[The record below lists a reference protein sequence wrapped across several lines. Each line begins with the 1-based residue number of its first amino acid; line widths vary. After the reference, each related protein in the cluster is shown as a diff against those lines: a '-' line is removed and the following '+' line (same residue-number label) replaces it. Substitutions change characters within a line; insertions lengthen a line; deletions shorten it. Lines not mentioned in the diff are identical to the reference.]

1 MNALRTLLLTSL
13 ILSGATP
20 AIADELVS
28 FDLVRQASGFL
39 EARLPY
45 EASTAVREG
54 DRLELV
60 SGDGYDFGLRVS
72 KTTFSALGNRII
84 HASTDAGGKALLV
97 VGENGE
103 LLGSITEL
111 GERHK
116 ISTDAGGQRQISREG
131 YSGQEKRIDDG
142 GLVPKAEA
150 PISNIPLDLKEEE
163 LSSSPFRVMKAEQ
176 SSGVIYPTYKT
187 GTAKISVLMYYDDS
201 MSNAF
206 STIDFITQVAND
218 AYADSGAK
226 IEIEIVGTKAL
237 DIDDDA
243 SHYDLK
249 SAMQEGEAP
258 FEEIESDRSFFEAD
272 LVLLLRD
279 TEAPDGED
287 PCGLGSYGVYKQS
300 HYRNLYTGLVQTKR
314 NDGQVCSDFTFAHEI
329 GHILGGAHDREDL
342 TDDGEVPTG
351 AYSYSYGTTV
361 DGLFRT
367 VMGVS
372 GDTPTRRV
380 GLFSSPGLSCDG
392 YPCGKPAS
400 SADSADNVSTFHS
413 TGHLIA
419 SNAGDFAFEA
429 VSTYGLR
436 AEQYECTTS
445 EDEDGYITGVAIT
458 NNSGYS
464 VELVSTHFRRPDGTY
479 AVYDYEPGERVAES
493 GSSTGSGFCSAIG
506 EDPVFGTTFTR
517 GFLRYR
523 HPVSGQVV
531 ETDEL
536 EADLD
541 FDGEYRR
548 VRVASGQGGSV
559 SGNPAKS
566 VRVGSSQTFTF
577 TPDNG
582 YAVASIQSNCS
593 GRKSGNS
600 YTVDVGQ
607 DDCFV
612 EASFVAV
619 ADEEVLRLSIEA
631 PKSGVTYSGVGTL
644 RGWAVAEE
652 GIDRVE
658 LYVDGDFYQDAPY
671 GGSRGDVGKIFPDIE
686 DASRSG
692 YALAFSYSRLSEGTH
707 DLKIVAVTNSGREI
721 EQVNQFS
728 VTKFH
733 KNFIRPSDEVSLSS
747 ASCSVE
753 ADEIS
758 VVDALID
765 GQPYDLLMKW
775 RTSDQDFQIIEIR

>member
-1 MNALRTLLLTSL
+1 MNRIRNVLLS
-13 ILSGATP
+13 TP
-20 AIADELVS
+20 LFMAGIAPAMGDELIS
-28 FDLVRQASGFL
+28 LDLVRQTSGSL
-39 EARLPY
+39 EARMPY
-45 EASTAVREG
+45 EASTAVRVG
-54 DRLELV
+54 DRLEVL
-60 SGDGYDFGLRVS
+60 SGEGYDFGLSVS
-72 KTTFSALGNRII
+72 KTTLSSLGNRII
-84 HASTDAGGKALLV
+84 HASTDGGGKAVLV

-116 ISTDAGGQRQISREG
+116 ISTDADGQRQILRES
-131 YSGQEKRIDDG
+131 YSGQQKRIDDG
-142 GLVPKAEA
+142 GLVLSTEA
-150 PISNIPLDLKEEE
+150 PTVQILLDLKEEE
-163 LSSSPFRVMKAEQ
+163 LSSLPFRVMKAEQ
-176 SSGVIYPTYKT
+176 SSDVIYPTYKT
-187 GTAKISVLMYYDDS
+187 GTAKISVLMYYDHS

-226 IEIEIVGTKAL
+226 IEIDIVGTKAL

-243 SHYDLK
+243 SHQDLK

-258 FEEIESDRSFFEAD
+258 FEEIESDRSFFAAD
-272 LVLLLRD
+272 LVYLLRD

-287 PCGLGSYGVYKQS
+287 PCGIASLGVYK
-300 HYRNLYTGLVQTKR
+300 RNHWRGGFTGLVQWKPA
-314 NDGQVCSDFTFAHEI
+314 NGQETYCSDYSFGHEV
-329 GHILGGAHDREDL
+329 GHSLGARHNRESYP
-342 TDDGEVPTG
+342 DDDSAG
-351 AYSYSYGTTV
+351 AYSYSHGVSV
-361 DGLFRT
+361 DGVFRT
-367 VMGVS
+367 VMGVQAE
-372 GDTPTRRV
+372 GIWTPRL
-380 GLFSSPGLSCDG
+380 GLFSSPNLGCNG

-419 SNAGDFAFEA
+419 SNEGQFAFEA
-429 VSTYGLR
+429 VSAFALR
-436 AEQYECTTS
+436 AEEYECTTS
-445 EDEDGYITGVAIT
+445 EDEDGYITGLAIT

-464 VELVSTHFRRPDGTY
+464 VELVSTHYRRPDGTY
-479 AVYDYEPGERVAES
+479 AVYDHEPGERVAEA
-493 GSSTGSGFCSAIG
+493 GSSTGSGFCRAIG
-506 EDPVFGTTFTR
+506 EDPIFGTTFTR
-517 GFLRYR
+517 GFFRYR

-612 EASFVAV
+612 EATFNQVAV
-619 ADEEVLRLSIEA
+619 GETLRLSIETPA
-631 PKSGVTYSGVGTL
+631 DGQVYSGIGTFQ
-644 RGWAVAEE
+644 GWAVAQE
-652 GIDRVE
+652 GIDRVD
-658 LYVDGDFYQDAPY
+658 LYVDGAFFQSAPY
-671 GGSRGDVGKIFPDIE
+671 GGARVDVGNVFPDVPN
-686 DASRSG
+686 SR
-692 YALAFSYSRLSEGTH
+692 
-707 DLKIVAVTNSGREI
+707 
-721 EQVNQFS
+721 
-728 VTKFH
+728 
-733 KNFIRPSDEVSLSS
+733 
-747 ASCSVE
+747 
-753 ADEIS
+753 
-758 VVDALID
+758 
-765 GQPYDLLMKW
+765 
-775 RTSDQDFQIIEIR
+775 